1 MQKNISERIRRT
13 NANRGV
19 NMTSRIII
27 AAAFALFFPPA
38 ARVLSQEHPEH
49 PSKGTA
55 AKKGGA
61 EKRVSTAD
69 ISTGIKA
76 NIDGETKKS
85 SDGKFHVQY
94 EGQDLAMDLVNVHD
108 DSVQDLAG
116 GKQFALL
123 ETK

>member
-1 MQKNISERIRRT
+1 MRKNISERIRRT
-13 NANRGV
+13 NANKGV
-19 NMTSRIII
+19 NMISRIII
-27 AAAFALFFPPA
+27 AAAIALFFTPA

-69 ISTGIKA
+69 ISTGIKT
-76 NIDGETKKS
+76 NIDVETKKS

-94 EGQDLAMDLVNVHD
+94 EGQELAIDLARVQYGRL
-108 DSVQDLAG
+108 QDLG
-116 GKQFALL
+116 GGNDLAC
-123 ETK
+123 